1 MDSFGETDAGIEA
14 GGKEPGVHLVY
25 KQPEIHNYAVTN
37 GYLKNQKG
45 MLKVRKWIDKPD
57 ALEYTDPGVSFT
69 LTREFKRSDKSWEK
83 DTAYSEIKYLNYKE
97 FKEDGMGEVIFENLA
112 IYAPNGNRYEYTITE
127 NANGFIQGGYEVV
140 GGKGL
145 LDESAENGYV
155 FTEEISGLYPV
166 QKTEDKE
173 PEWKHK

>member
-1 MDSFGETDAGIEA
+1 MKI
-14 GGKEPGVHLVY
+14 
-25 KQPEIHNYAVTN
+25 
-37 GYLKNQKG
+37 
-45 MLKVRKWIDKPD
+45 
-57 ALEYTDPGVSFT
+57 
-69 LTREFKRSDKSWEK
+69 
-83 DTAYSEIKYLNYKE
+83 
-97 FKEDGMGEVIFENLA
+97 LA

-173 PEWKHK
+173 PEWNTNNSATYKNTYTNVQKVPLTLRKWWNDAS